1 MKAELIVHNIGTLV
15 IGKELP
21 TTSNSMENIEVIEN
35 AYLTISNGKILDYG
49 IGDIPKNLID
59 DNTLLED
66 VHGKIVTPGIVDSH
80 THLVHY
86 GSRENELPLKIKG
99 VPYLEIL
106 RNGGG
111 ILSTVRATRKATKEE
126 LFQLP

>member
-106 RNGGG
+106 HHY
-111 ILSTVRATRKATKEE
+111 
-126 LFQLP
+126 